1 MRRESKGRVLQ
12 LQDMFK
18 GRGRLLSFYQLAY
31 AAINWQ
37 LTEKYQPHQKCGARI
52 MMSLNTCTLIF
63 LGADTLM
70 LFDLQKE
77 RDLYVVISVI
87 ERTTMQRLL
96 TWRISLR

>member
-1 MRRESKGRVLQ
+1 
-12 LQDMFK
+12 
-18 GRGRLLSFYQLAY
+18 
-31 AAINWQ
+31 
-37 LTEKYQPHQKCGARI
+37 